1 MTKKLHSNLIPR
13 ADSLDLPSPPLVL
26 TSIEPKQIKAST
38 KLAAVVAQLERDSGA
53 TVAELMSATGWLP
66 HTTRA
71 ALTGIRKRG
80 LLVERFKR
88 DEATCYRITGK
99 A

>member
-1 MTKKLHSNLIPR
+1 MSKKQSATPTLSINDAETITELR
-13 ADSLDLPSPPLVL
+13 SADNQN
-26 TSIEPKQIKAST
+26 KQPNSGSKIAK
-38 KLAAVVAQLERDSGA
+38 VVTLLEREAGA
-53 TVAELMSATGWLP
+53 TLSELITTTGWLP

-80 LLVERFKR
+80 WSVERFKR
-88 DEATCYRITGK
+88 DDATCYRIVGK

>member
-1 MTKKLHSNLIPR
+1 MSKKQSATPTLSINDAETLAEPR
-13 ADSLDLPSPPLVL
+13 SADNQSKQPSAGSK
-26 TSIEPKQIKAST
+26 TAK
-38 KLAAVVAQLERDSGA
+38 VVTLLEQEAGA
-53 TVAELMSATGWLP
+53 TLYELMAVTGWLP

-80 LLVERFKR
+80 WSVERFKR
-88 DEATCYRITGK
+88 DDATCYRIVGK

>member
-1 MTKKLHSNLIPR
+1 MTKKQPTRRTL
-13 ADSLDLPSPPLVL
+13 
-26 TSIEPKQIKAST
+26 SINTAATDGGPHQVDTQSTQASSGS
-38 KLAAVVAQLERDSGA
+38 KIAKVVTLLERDAGA
-53 TVAELMSATGWLP
+53 TLAELINATGWLP

-80 LLVERFKR
+80 WLVERFKR
-88 DEATCYRITGK
+88 DEATCYRISGK